1 MSATSLQKNIRLQ
14 REDFDLAQEMEK
26 ITALSRNIG
35 AVVAF
40 TGLCRDNEGSLAA
53 LEIEHYP
60 GMAEAQIARIAETA
74 GKRWPLYALTV
85 IHRYGYIKAGEQIVL
100 VVAASTHRKA
110 AFEAADFM
118 MDFLKTDIPFWKKEH
133 LGDQKAAGW
142 VEAQERDK
150 TSRNRW

>member
-1 MSATSLQKNIRLQ
+1 MSGTTLQKNIRIQ
-14 REDFDLAQEMEK
+14 KEDFDLKQEMEK
-26 ITALSRNIG
+26 ITALSKNIG

-74 GKRWPLYALTV
+74 GKRWPLCALTV
-85 IHRYGYIKAGEQIVL
+85 IHRYGYIRAGEQIVL
-100 VVAASTHRKA
+100 VIAASAHRKA

-133 LGDQKAAGW
+133 LDDQKASGW
-142 VEAQERDK
+142 IEAQERDS